1 MEQNNCRDSRD
12 HNSLWN
18 GHERA
23 HVYTSCRDRRRW
35 RSPGC
40 PRRSKACWRPGGGR
54 RSSGCWTTKV
64 ADPGTKEM
72 INHFLL
78 RYLCLI
84 SLVAHRPPACSLQPV
99 ALGPPASLPLQLL
112 PVISRRAPAFRC
124 ARVVRCAGRVGRPV
138 RGRAIVSP
146 ARAPSRCFPRHR
158 AAFGPPLKTRRGRTM
173 PWLVGTAL
181 PGFDGAELAKDG
193 KSGPVGETVILLTP
207 PLLPY

>member
-1 MEQNNCRDSRD
+1 MEESGL
-12 HNSLWN
+12 SAAVEGLLAA
-18 GHERA
+18 G
-23 HVYTSCRDRRRW
+23 RR
-35 RSPGC
+35 PEVLGLLDYE
-40 PRRSKACWRPGGGR
+40 GR
-54 RSSGCWTTKV
+54 RSRHQRDDQPLSPALPMSHLFGCAPSTCLLPAAGRAGT
-64 ADPGTKEM
+64 AD
-72 INHFLL
+72 LL
-78 RYLCLI
+78 
-84 SLVAHRPPACSLQPV
+84 AA
-99 ALGPPASLPLQLL
+99 L